1 MYLQDLCA
9 LPLSSCFS
17 LFLFLF
23 LFDNASVKT
32 SRRSHKKTRTAI
44 PDESDEI
51 HSRGPM
57 PKQVEMHGR
66 EKSPSGVPRVE
77 RREGHGITEQSGRN
91 EFRPA
96 FKVSGGRHVWSGTEE
111 RGFLLVSRGAWASKS
126 RWLNVSETSNWIFVG
141 GLSLGCI
148 FSEQKNPVE
157 RSRARRPRL
166 VDYKPFKEI
175 SLHWHGPE
183 DFFCGERTS
192 SRGSNACQRCLRR
205 AWLWRQPRTR
215 TLEFETHDA
224 PVRLSALGMLAL
236 PQTPAFPTSGRR
248 SSQC

>member
-1 MYLQDLCA
+1 M
-9 LPLSSCFS
+9 
-17 LFLFLF
+17 
-23 LFDNASVKT
+23 
-32 SRRSHKKTRTAI
+32 
-44 PDESDEI
+44 
-51 HSRGPM
+51 
-57 PKQVEMHGR
+57 
-66 EKSPSGVPRVE
+66 E
-77 RREGHGITEQSGRN
+77 RREGGHSITEQSGRN

-111 RGFLLVSRGAWASKS
+111 RGFLLVSRGAWALKS
-126 RWLNVSETSNWIFVG
+126 RWLNVSETPNWIFVG

-224 PVRLSALGMLAL
+224 PSVSPRWECLRCPRHRLSQPLDGEVHSANRVVASLS
-236 PQTPAFPTSGRR
+236 FPRLR
-248 SSQC
+248 SRPSMCEAGLSSLTNRSQID